1 MELYPIH
8 GENPALSALNNLMV
22 LRVLKYAG
30 TVIEPGEVK
39 QKVLEVVIPP
49 DEYVTLSQLRVIE
62 AATRRANQ
70 LGIQVQVLR
79 VR

>member
-1 MELYPIH
+1 MK
-8 GENPALSALNNLMV
+8 SAVNNLMV

>member
-1 MELYPIH
+1 M
-8 GENPALSALNNLMV
+8 
-22 LRVLKYAG
+22 LKYAG

>member
-1 MELYPIH
+1 
-8 GENPALSALNNLMV
+8 V

>member
-1 MELYPIH
+1 MPYLTCSPTYIKQLDGFEGAGL
-8 GENPALSALNNLMV
+8 
-22 LRVLKYAG
+22 AG
-30 TVIEPGEVK
+30 TVIVPGEVK
-39 QKVLEVVIPP
+39 RKVLKIVIPP

>member
-1 MELYPIH
+1 
-8 GENPALSALNNLMV
+8 MV

-49 DEYVTLSQLRVIE
+49 DEYVTLSQLRTIE